1 MCSLQVLTT
10 KRAASWSSAIV
21 AAQWDE
27 VLSAPGEPVNVEI
40 PAEQAAKDI
49 YNAMRKR
56 KQEIYTA
63 ARWRL
68 VMFVIRNIPSF
79 IFRKLSF

>member
-1 MCSLQVLTT
+1 MI
-10 KRAASWSSAIV
+10 K
-21 AAQWDE
+21 
-27 VLSAPGEPVNVEI
+27 NVGNPFWAI

-49 YNAMRKR
+49 FKAMYKR

-63 ARWRL
+63 ARWRW

-79 IFRKLSF
+79 IFRKMTF